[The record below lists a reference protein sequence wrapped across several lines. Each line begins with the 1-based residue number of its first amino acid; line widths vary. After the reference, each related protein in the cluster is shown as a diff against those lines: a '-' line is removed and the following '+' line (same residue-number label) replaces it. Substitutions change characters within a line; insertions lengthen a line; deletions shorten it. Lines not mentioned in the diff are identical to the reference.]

1 MQQLTKVLLVLSLAF
16 FTTPLY
22 AEMAKEGSGD
32 YEMGKSGTTKF
43 LKLGEGK
50 GQLNWDENGVIV
62 SAPKNSPFEFA
73 SYRLIGSSHVIGK
86 TYKGKGG
93 GVFTRPN
100 GDQIFGVVDVEG
112 DYGANK
118 PTGGTITIIGG
129 TGECAGIEGL
139 FEIGP
144 RPTIKTSMEGI
155 YQGVGFGK
163 VSWKIP

>member
-1 MQQLTKVLLVLSLAF
+1 MKQHAKVLLAALFIF
-16 FTTPLY
+16 FSTSVH

-32 YEMGKSGTTKF
+32 YEMGKSGTIKVIN
-43 LKLGEGK
+43 LGEGRA
-50 GQLNWDENGVIV
+50 QMNWDENGVLV
-62 SAPKNSPFEFA
+62 SAPENSPFEFA
-73 SYRLIGSSHVIGK
+73 SYRLIGSSHVINGK
-86 TYKGKGG
+86 YKGKGG

-112 DYGANK
+112 EYGK
-118 PTGGTITIIGG
+118 KITGGIITIIGG
-129 TGECAGIEGL
+129 TGECAGIEGS

-144 RPTIKTSMEGI
+144 RPAVKTSMEGI

>member
-1 MQQLTKVLLVLSLAF
+1 MKQLTKLLMVLLVIIV
-16 FTTPLY
+16 TTSAY

-43 LKLGEGK
+43 LKLGDGK
-50 GQLNWDENGVIV
+50 GQMNWDENGVIV
-62 SAPKNSPFEFA
+62 RAPQNSPFEFA
-73 SYRLIGSSHVIGK
+73 SYRLIGTSYVIGK
-86 TYKGKGG
+86 AYKGNGG
-93 GVFTRPN
+93 AVFTRPN

-112 DYGANK
+112 DYAASK

-129 TGECAGIEGL
+129 TGECVGIEGL

-144 RPTIKTSMEGI
+144 RPAVKTSMEGI

>member
-1 MQQLTKVLLVLSLAF
+1 MKQLTKLLMFFLVIF
-16 FTTPLY
+16 FTNSAY
-22 AEMAKEGSGD
+22 AEMVKEGSGD
-32 YEMGKSGTTKF
+32 YEMGKSGTTQII
-43 LKLGEGK
+43 KLGEGK
-50 GQLNWDENGVIV
+50 VQVNWDETGVIV
-62 SAPKNSPFEFA
+62 RAPQNSPFEFA
-73 SYRLIGSSHVIGK
+73 SYRLIGTSHVIGT
-86 TYKGKGG
+86 TYKGNGG

-112 DYGANK
+112 DYAASK

-144 RPTIKTSMEGI
+144 RPTVKTSMEGI

>member
-1 MQQLTKVLLVLSLAF
+1 MKQFIKLLTALSFIL
-16 FTTPLY
+16 FTTSAH

-50 GQLNWDENGVIV
+50 GQLNWDETGVIV
-62 SAPKNSPFEFA
+62 SAPQNSPFEFA
-73 SYRLIGSSHVIGK
+73 SYRLIGTSHVIGT
-86 TYKGKGG
+86 TYKGNGG

-112 DYGANK
+112 DHSAIK
-118 PTGGTITIIGG
+118 PTGGTIKIIGG

-144 RPTIKTSMEGI
+144 RPTVKTSMEGI

>member
-1 MQQLTKVLLVLSLAF
+1 MKQLTKVLLALSFIF
-16 FTTPLY
+16 FTTSVY

-32 YEMGKSGTTKF
+32 YEMGKSGTIKV
-43 LKLGEGK
+43 LKLGEGLA
-50 GQLNWDENGVIV
+50 QMNWDENGVFV
-62 SAPKNSPFEFA
+62 SAPENSPFVFA
-73 SYRLIGSSHVIGK
+73 SYRLIGSSHVIKGK
-86 TYKGKGG
+86 YKGKGG

-112 DYGANK
+112 EFKK

-144 RPTIKTSMEGI
+144 RPAVKTSMEGI